1 MDGTWTIG
9 ELAERAAA
17 LLGAGPRP
25 NGRVRDVPNARLIR
39 WYATIGLLDP
49 PLARRGRVA
58 LYGRRHLLQL
68 VAIKRRQA
76 EGLSIAE
83 IQTELAG
90 ATDEMLERVS
100 GLAGVPVGP
109 PAADASAAP
118 PGGAAPAQ
126 PGDAPDVRTPPPA
139 DVGRP
144 GRAERFWTHSSP
156 TPAPLHAAGRDPA
169 DHPAWRDGAAA
180 GTERT
185 AAADAAP
192 VDAETAGGDMTAVT
206 PGAPGAS
213 SSVAA
218 SSKPFDAMDARWAA
232 GLTRASAADLEDG
245 HARDALPPRPADLVH
260 GVRLAPG
267 VTIMLEQAT
276 RPPTERDL
284 AALREAAAPL
294 IADLVARGLAARP
307 ESALEGS

>member
-1 MDGTWTIG
+1 MEGTWTIG

-76 EGLSIAE
+76 EGRSIAE

-90 ATDEMLERVS
+90 ATDEMLERAS
-100 GLAGVPVGP
+100 GLAGLPVDP
-109 PAADASAAP
+109 PVTDASAAP
-118 PGGAAPAQ
+118 PGGVAPAQ

-139 DVGRP
+139 DAGRP
-144 GRAERFWTHSSP
+144 GRAERFWTRSSP
-156 TPAPLHAAGRDPA
+156 GH
-169 DHPAWRDGAAA
+169 
-180 GTERT
+180 
-185 AAADAAP
+185 
-192 VDAETAGGDMTAVT
+192 DMTAIT
-206 PGAPGAS
+206 AGAPGAS
-213 SSVAA
+213 PSVAA
-218 SSKPFDAMDARWAA
+218 SSKPLDAMDARWAA
-232 GLTRASAADLEDG
+232 GLTRASAADLENG

-267 VTIMLEQAT
+267 VTIMLDQAT
-276 RPPTERDL
+276 RPPTEHDL

-294 IADLVARGLAARP
+294 IAELVARGLAARP
-307 ESALEGS
+307 ESAMEGS

>member
-100 GLAGVPVGP
+100 GLAGAP
-109 PAADASAAP
+109 PAIDASAGP
-118 PGGAAPAQ
+118 PGGVAPAQ
-126 PGDAPDVRTPPPA
+126 PGGAPDVRTPPPT
-139 DVGRP
+139 DTGRQP
-144 GRAERFWTHSSP
+144 GPDRFWTRSSP
-156 TPAPLHAAGRDPA
+156 APAPLHTAGSD
-169 DHPAWRDGAAA
+169 PAWRDGVAAVA
-180 GTERT
+180 ERT
-185 AAADAAP
+185 AAGDAAP
-192 VDAETAGGDMTAVT
+192 VDAGTARDDMTAVT
-206 PGAPGAS
+206 AGAPGSPSPVPAS
-213 SSVAA
+213 SR
-218 SSKPFDAMDARWAA
+218 PFDTMDARWAA
-232 GLTRASAADLEDG
+232 DLTRASAADLEDG
-245 HARDALPPRPADLVH
+245 HARDALQPLPADLVY

-267 VTIMLEQAT
+267 VTVMLHQAT

-307 ESALEGS
+307 ESAMEGS